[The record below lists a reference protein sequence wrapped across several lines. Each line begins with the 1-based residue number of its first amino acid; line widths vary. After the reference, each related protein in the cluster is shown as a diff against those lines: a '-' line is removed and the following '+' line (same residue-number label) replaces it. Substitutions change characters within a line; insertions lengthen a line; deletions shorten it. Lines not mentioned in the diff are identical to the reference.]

1 MWANTHFFSG
11 VGNAFQA
18 TPPSMNQSAN
28 AGSNPSSG
36 PANYD
41 SQLATMREMGIA
53 DEGMARRALEVMGGD
68 VQAAIDL
75 IYSGWEGAE

>member
-1 MWANTHFFSG
+1 M
-11 VGNAFQA
+11 
-18 TPPSMNQSAN
+18 
-28 AGSNPSSG
+28 NPSSG

-41 SQLATMREMGIA
+41 SQLVTMREMGITN
-53 DEGMARRALEVMGGD
+53 EGTASRALEVVGKD

>member
-1 MWANTHFFSG
+1 
-11 VGNAFQA
+11 
-18 TPPSMNQSAN
+18 MNQSAN

-41 SQLATMREMGIA
+41 SQLATMREMGIT
-53 DEGMARRALEVMGGD
+53 DEGMAKRALEVMGGD

-75 IYSGWEGAE
+75 IYSGWEGLIFKFSLLICLRPTDTCSFQVS

>member
-1 MWANTHFFSG
+1 
-11 VGNAFQA
+11 
-18 TPPSMNQSAN
+18 MNQSAN

-41 SQLATMREMGIA
+41 SQLATMREMGIT
-53 DEGMARRALEVMGGD
+53 GMARQALEAMGGA

-75 IYSGWEGAE
+75 IYSD